1 MPILNTNLHKTAE
14 TPPVSKGGNTK
25 PEKCSQRRLKAAHL
39 RVQLLQDIHQSHTLL
54 QLQVQQLLV
63 RLTQR

>member
-1 MPILNTNLHKTAE
+1 
-14 TPPVSKGGNTK
+14 
-25 PEKCSQRRLKAAHL
+25 
-39 RVQLLQDIHQSHTLL
+39 VQLLQDIHQSHTLL